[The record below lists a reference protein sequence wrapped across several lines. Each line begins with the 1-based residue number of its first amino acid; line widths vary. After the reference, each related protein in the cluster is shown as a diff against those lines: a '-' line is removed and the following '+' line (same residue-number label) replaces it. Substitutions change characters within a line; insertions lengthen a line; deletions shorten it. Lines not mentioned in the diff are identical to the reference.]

1 MPVTDS
7 TTSSEANPD
16 HQMPMPFQAAQDYAE
31 TVMRW
36 ARELDDAQLQVQRRV
51 AYGPDRLH
59 YYNVFSP
66 PGARGAPVLVFW
78 HGGGWTNGYPDFNT
92 FMAPIVVRLGC
103 VLVTPAYRLAPDHPL
118 PAAFDDSL
126 RALAHISENI
136 GQFGGA
142 GGRLLLG
149 GHSAGAHL
157 AALVAL
163 RPADRARAGLPTGAV
178 RACLPISGVMDLH
191 HPAPEPGSLEERV
204 YSMVLT
210 DSAQDAVMSPI
221 CWTSG
226 NRVPFHVSCGAQDSE
241 RVRRSNTRMV
251 ELLKLQGAPVSFSML
266 PGLDH
271 FQNHTALRDGN
282 HPWYQRLAQQMQEFA
297 P

>member
-1 MPVTDS
+1 MSITDAS
-7 TTSSEANPD
+7 TRFEANPD
-16 HQMPMPFQAAQDYAE
+16 HQMALPFPAAEEYAE

-36 ARELDDAQLQVQRRV
+36 ARELDDAQLQVRRRV

-66 PGARGAPVLVFW
+66 PGARDAPVLVFW

-92 FMAPIVVRLGC
+92 FMAPIVARLGC
-103 VLVTPAYRLAPDHPL
+103 VLVTPAYRLVPQHRL
-118 PAAFDDSL
+118 PAAFEDSL
-126 RALAHISENI
+126 SALAHIASNAR
-136 GQFGGA
+136 QYGGA
-142 GGRLLLG
+142 ADQLLLA

-163 RPADRARAGLPTGAV
+163 RPAERQRAGVPTEAV
-178 RACLPISGVMDLH
+178 RACLPISGIMDLY
-191 HPAPEPGSLEERV
+191 HPAPAPGSLEERV

-210 DSAQDAVMSPI
+210 DKAQDAVMSPI
-221 CWTSG
+221 CWTAG
-226 NRVPFHVSCGAQDSE
+226 NRVPFDVFCGAQDSE
-241 RVRRSNTRMV
+241 RVLRSNARMV
-251 ELLKLQGAPVSFSML
+251 ELLKLQSGPVSFSVL

-271 FQNHTALRDGN
+271 FQTHTTLRDGN
-282 HPWYQRLAQQMQEFA
+282 PPWYDRLAQRVRGFA